1 MTYSREELD
10 WIEAEWALNLHGR
23 QAFLSREDFAQ
34 VQAWD
39 RAGVPAE
46 IVVHALAGFFER
58 RAKRPR
64 PRAFLALAH
73 VDCDVAKAMK
83 LRESLVRAGPAAPAA
98 GWDGVR
104 EPLAS
109 NPRAVSAFQAWAA
122 LKAASPSP
130 DAPGFLD
137 HFDREREAFR
147 RLVELAAE
155 ALGPAAGDLERQLRG
170 RLAKAELAEGGA
182 LWKRAWNHHWGRM
195 VCEAW
200 GIPS

>member
-10 WIEAEWALNLHGR
+10 WIEAEWALHLHGR

-39 RAGVPAE
+39 KAGVPAE
-46 IVVHALAGFFER
+46 LLVHALATFFER

-64 PRAFLALAH
+64 PKGFLALAH
-73 VDCDVAKAMK
+73 VDKDVTKAMK

-98 GWDGVR
+98 GWKGVR
-104 EPLAS
+104 EPLAT
-109 NPRAVSAFQAWAA
+109 NPRALAAFEAWAG
-122 LKAASPSP
+122 LKAASPGP
-130 DAPGFLD
+130 DSPGFLD

-147 RLVELAAE
+147 GLVELAAE
-155 ALGPAAGDLERQLRG
+155 ALGPAAEELKAGLRT
-170 RLAKAELAEGGA
+170 RLAEAELAEGGA
-182 LWKRAWNHHWGRM
+182 LWKRAWNHHWGRL

-200 GIPS
+200 GIPQ